1 MKREIIKT
9 SKAPK
14 AIGPYSQAIK
24 CECSGFVFCSGQI
37 SMKPDTREVITGGA
51 SEQTRQVL
59 ENLKAVLEK
68 AGLGLENVV
77 KTTIYLTSMDDFN
90 LMNEI
95 YEQYFSSNPPA
106 RATLEVASLPK
117 NVKVEI
123 EAIAC
128 Y

>member
-1 MKREIIKT
+1 
-9 SKAPK
+9 
-14 AIGPYSQAIK
+14 
-24 CECSGFVFCSGQI
+24 
-37 SMKPDTREVITGGA
+37 MKPDTREVITGGA

-77 KTTIYLTSMDDFN
+77 KTTIYLDSMDDFN

-106 RATLEVASLPK
+106 RATLEVAGLPK